1 MERFR
6 GDTLRMWSKRKEDEL
21 PLRPERP
28 AATPGGSAVE
38 PQRRETSTMSTPTRT
53 FEPETG
59 AVRSGSAALGKN
71 VTVKGQI
78 VAREDLTID
87 GEVEGTVECHDHR
100 LTIGP
105 NARVQSNLKA
115 REIVIHGSIQGNVEA
130 ADKIDIKKEAKL
142 VGDIKTSRI
151 VIEDGA
157 YFKGSIDISKAA
169 PVKGPQQAQT
179 QSQPQPVTQPVSQPA
194 TQPSPVGTTMGAGT
208 ASPLK

>member
-1 MERFR
+1 
-6 GDTLRMWSKRKEDEL
+6 MWSKRKEDEL
-21 PLRPERP
+21 PFRPDRP
-28 AATPGGSAVE
+28 TAMPGATGSGVE
-38 PQRRETSTMSTPTRT
+38 PQRREISTMSTPSRT

-87 GEVEGTVECHDHR
+87 GEVEGTVECHEHR

-169 PVKGPQQAQT
+169 PAVKGPQQP
-179 QSQPQPVTQPVSQPA
+179 QSQPVSQPS
-194 TQPSPVGTTMGAGT
+194 TPSAPAPTPVTAGT
-208 ASPLK
+208 ASTLK

>member
-1 MERFR
+1 M
-6 GDTLRMWSKRKEDEL
+6 SA
-21 PLRPERP
+21 PSRP
-28 AATPGGSAVE
+28 
-38 PQRRETSTMSTPTRT
+38 
-53 FEPETG
+53 FEPE
-59 AVRSGSAALGKN
+59 VPSRPGSATLGKN

-78 VAREDLTID
+78 FAREDLTID
-87 GEVEGTVECHDHR
+87 GEVEGTVECHEHR

-105 NARVQSNLKA
+105 NARVQAGLKA

-169 PVKGPQQAQT
+169 VTAPKVNAAPAASAPQ
-179 QSQPQPVTQPVSQPA
+179 S
-194 TQPSPVGTTMGAGT
+194 
-208 ASPLK
+208 ASAAAASAAAVPMK

>member
-1 MERFR
+1 M
-6 GDTLRMWSKRKEDEL
+6 S
-21 PLRPERP
+21 
-28 AATPGGSAVE
+28 
-38 PQRRETSTMSTPTRT
+38 STPRT
-53 FEPETG
+53 FEPET
-59 AVRSGSAALGKN
+59 SGGRTGSAAALGKN

-78 VAREDLTID
+78 FAREDLTID

-105 NARVQSNLKA
+105 NARVQAGLKA

-169 PVKGPQQAQT
+169 TAAKAPAPPIQTTAPAAAATTTAATAAPAGVK
-179 QSQPQPVTQPVSQPA
+179 
-194 TQPSPVGTTMGAGT
+194 
-208 ASPLK
+208 

>member
-1 MERFR
+1 
-6 GDTLRMWSKRKEDEL
+6 MWSKRKEDEF
-21 PLRPERP
+21 PPQRQ
-28 AATPGGSAVE
+28 ATPSPAPSAPE
-38 PQRRETSTMSTPTRT
+38 PQQRREYNTMSTPARG
-53 FEPETG
+53 FEPE
-59 AVRSGSAALGKN
+59 AASVRAGSAALGKN

-78 VAREDLTID
+78 FAREDLTID
-87 GEVEGTVECHDHR
+87 GEVEGTVECHEHR

-105 NARVQSNLKA
+105 NARVQAGLKA

-169 PVKGPQQAQT
+169 VAAKPAPQAQ
-179 QSQPQPVTQPVSQPA
+179 PAAQPA
-194 TQPSPVGTTMGAGT
+194 PAPAAQPAPVGTATT
-208 ASPLK
+208 K

>member
-1 MERFR
+1 M
-6 GDTLRMWSKRKEDEL
+6 SS
-21 PLRPERP
+21 PVRP
-28 AATPGGSAVE
+28 
-38 PQRRETSTMSTPTRT
+38 
-53 FEPETG
+53 FEAEAPI
-59 AVRSGSAALGKN
+59 RSGSATLGKN

-78 VAREDLTID
+78 FAREDLMID

-105 NARVQSNLKA
+105 NARVQAGLKA
-115 REIVIHGSIQGNVEA
+115 REIVIQGSIQGNVEA

-169 PVKGPQQAQT
+169 LPNKPGQATIQTPAVAATPQTATVAAGAAAGPT
-179 QSQPQPVTQPVSQPA
+179 GP
-194 TQPSPVGTTMGAGT
+194 
-208 ASPLK
+208 K